1 MPNVLIT
8 SELEQ
13 GSELHW
19 EHTLAHESELIGVQ
33 FRGLTLNR
41 YVVKIL
47 WLFFSFSTLNSAR
60 VRDLGWYMF

>member
-8 SELEQ
+8 SELAQ

-47 WLFFSFSTLNSAR
+47 WLFFFFFFPL
-60 VRDLGWYMF
+60 